1 MDYRTQVELEVKET
15 VGYSEADDK
24 KSFMTGVSV
33 AISKLEIKYKRQIE
47 GLEQQLKYSKINSET
62 YEKDL
67 KTLASI
73 VNRYSENEY

>member
-1 MDYRTQVELEVKET
+1 MDYRELVELEAQNTIGYAEAVNKE
-15 VGYSEADDK
+15 
-24 KSFMTGVSV
+24 SFMTGVSV

-47 GLEQQLKYSKINSET
+47 ELEQQLKYTKINSET

-73 VNRYSENEY
+73 VNRYSEGEY